1 MINPMISKI
10 EQTLTHYKP
19 WQLSDHY
26 SSDQQAGVMMLI
38 TDLTVPE
45 VILTLRHSKL
55 SSHAGEVAFPGGRRD
70 PEDSDILATALRE
83 THEELGIEPDLVRPL
98 GALSDVLS
106 KHRLKVVPW
115 VGVVPPE
122 VVEQPNPDEIEAVF
136 RVPLSFFMEPGRAR
150 FDLFTDVSGKTRYAP
165 AWDYQGYEIWG
176 LTAWVIAELLNS
188 VFDAQIQ
195 TRPRPERT

>member
-1 MINPMISKI
+1 
-10 EQTLTHYKP
+10 
-19 WQLSDHY
+19 
-26 SSDQQAGVMMLI
+26 MMLI
-38 TDLTVPE
+38 TDLAEPE

-83 THEELGIEPDLVRPL
+83 THEELGIEPSFVRPL

-115 VGVVPPE
+115 VGVVPHD
-122 VVEQPNPDEIEAVF
+122 VVEQPNPEEIEAVF
-136 RVPLSFFMEPGRAR
+136 RVPLRFFMEPGQAR
-150 FDLFTDVSGKTRYAP
+150 FDQFMDLSGKTRYAP
-165 AWDYQGYEIWG
+165 AWNYQGYEVWG

-188 VFDAQIQ
+188 AFDAQIQ